1 MLATAPLFPLEAELG
16 IQMAEHWAVKLD
28 LATAPEIDEVLGR
41 FVRRM
46 YNLESRMNFV
56 GYSMLCNQWMLDWGL
71 AWNKFECRKLLDEYQ
86 EAGIVERAEVYN
98 HNNPDWPTSAIR
110 LVRAN
115 ETVRQAL
122 GFSDGP
128 VSNPVLANPVS
139 TTVWSGHQPPPWP
152 V

>member
-1 MLATAPLFPLEAELG
+1 
-16 IQMAEHWAVKLD
+16 MAEHWDVKLD

-71 AWNKFECRKLLDEYQ
+71 AWNEFECRKLLDEYQ

-98 HNNPDWPTSAIR
+98 HNDPDWPTSAIR

-115 ETVRQAL
+115 ETVRQTL

-128 VSNPVLANPVS
+128 
-139 TTVWSGHQPPPWP
+139 G
-152 V
+152 